1 MNFKKFFFIPTLVLT
16 AAIIFTSCE
25 TEEPLPT
32 PTAKVNFELTDA
44 PADDANITAVFVTV
58 ASIDVDGEP
67 ISDFIGKQTIDLLSF
82 QNGNTKALGSGQL
95 EIGDYDRISLTL
107 DFDADAD
114 GNSPGC
120 YVLTDDNVK
129 HPLTS
134 TGEQAL
140 NLSGLSFS
148 ATEGQEKTMIMDFD
162 VRKSVKYQGDGND
175 TDRYDFVTTSE
186 MESSIRVVDKS
197 KTLSIRGQIDNPL
210 GTGGDYVV
218 AYVYEKGDFNEETE
232 TNPQGASG
240 VEFKNAVTSAL
251 VDASGN
257 YELSFLESGEYELYF
272 VTYEAEPTAEEPDRR
287 GASGF
292 LQVNS
297 LTSLNLLGLE
307 LEAGVDVSINVI
319 VTGFNPF

>member
-1 MNFKKFFFIPTLVLT
+1 MNLKKFFFIPTFVLT
-16 AAIIFTSCE
+16 AVMIFTSCE
-25 TEEPLPT
+25 TDEPLPT
-32 PTAKVNFELTDA
+32 PTTKINFELTDA
-44 PADDANITAVFVTV
+44 PADDANITAVFVTI
-58 ASIDVDGEP
+58 ASVNVDGEP

-82 QNGNTKALGSGQL
+82 QNGNTKSLGFGEL
-95 EIGDYDRISLTL
+95 EIGDYDRISLNL
-107 DFDADAD
+107 DFAADAD

-129 HPLTS
+129 HPLTT

-148 ATEGQEKTMIMDFD
+148 ATEGQTKTMVMDFD
-162 VRKSVKYQGDGND
+162 VRKAVKYQGDGND
-175 TDRYDFVTTSE
+175 ADRYDFVTTSE

-197 KTLSIRGQIDNPL
+197 KTLSISGQIDNPL

-218 AYVYEKGDFNEETE
+218 AYIYEKGDFNEETE

-251 VDASGN
+251 VDGAGN
-257 YELSFLESGEYELYF
+257 YELSFLEAGEYELYF
-272 VTYEAEPTAEEPDRR
+272 VTYEDEPTTDEPERR

-297 LTSLNLLGLE
+297 LTSLNILGLE
-307 LEAGVDVSINVI
+307 LEAGIDITIDVLVI
-319 VTGFNPF
+319 GFNPF

>member
-16 AAIIFTSCE
+16 ATIIFTSCE

-32 PTAKVNFELTDA
+32 PKAKVNFELTDA

-58 ASIDVDGEP
+58 ASVDVDGEP
-67 ISDFIGKQTIDLLSF
+67 ISDFVGKQTIDLLSF

-148 ATEGQEKTMIMDFD
+148 AIEGQEKTMVMDFD
-162 VRKSVKYQGDGND
+162 VRKAVKYQDSGDD
-175 TDRYDFVTTSE
+175 TDQYDFVTTSE

-197 KTLSIRGQIDNPL
+197 RTLSISGQIDNPL

-240 VEFKNAVTSAL
+240 IEFKNAITSAL

-257 YELSFLESGEYELYF
+257 YELSFLEAGEYELYF
-272 VTYEAEPTAEEPDRR
+272 VTYEAEPTGEEPDRR
-287 GASGF
+287 TASGF

-307 LEAGVDVSINVI
+307 LEAGVDITINVI